1 MKSMIVNEPPN
12 YRQGGHK
19 VTCAILPSLITWDMH
34 IWIRLFRWV
43 FPNVFHIFP
52 HILRKISTYKQPV
65 KYIPRQANLKFST
78 SLSKWCSQDST
89 VAPLFTA
96 LGLPIP
102 SIPTR
107 RVPLPPT
114 PPPITPDSLGISK
127 IARQI
132 TSLAALIWRCGP
144 G

>member
-1 MKSMIVNEPPN
+1 MICPFG
-12 YRQGGHK
+12 RQRPAATLRQHCPQMTRRRCNLGQAYMDTIIQMGLSK
-19 VTCAILPSLITWDMH
+19 RISH
-34 IWIRLFRWV
+34 IST
-43 FPNVFHIFP
+43 H
-52 HILRKISTYKQPV
+52 LRKISTYKQPV